1 MTQWMVKF
9 VGHTFTVIIEAPT
22 FMEAVTKAMEY
33 AEDHNLGDT
42 NLSGDRDAITSINYW
57 AY

>member
-9 VGHTFTVIIEAPT
+9 LGHTFPVIIEAPT
-22 FMEAVTKAMEY
+22 FMGAVNKAMEY
-33 AEDHNLGDT
+33 AEDRNLGDIDS
-42 NLSGDRDAITSINYW
+42 LGYRDAITSINYW